1 VKCKKL
7 SQRFYENGARLAT
20 ADWKKVCGCDYKAR
34 FIFEILIKE
43 DVTACSPLGYPF
55 TCSVFDAVTAF
66 RGVTIVA
73 FGRLRFPEA
82 PRPGAG
88 EEPSHYN
95 KLYFF

>member
-1 VKCKKL
+1 M
-7 SQRFYENGARLAT
+7 QEAIAT
-20 ADWKKVCGCDYKAR
+20 FLREWSPPCNWGLEESLWLDYKAR

-88 EEPSHYN
+88 EESSHYN